1 MMHKAL
7 RQWRDLTDGHLYNP
21 GDVFPHDGRQI
32 APERIAA
39 LVSGANKANMALIV
53 QDGGNPA
60 EEKKTPQKAAKPA
73 KSANRTR
80 AKKN

>member
-39 LVSGANKANMALIV
+39 LVSGSNKANMALIV
-53 QDGGNPA
+53 QTGEKPA
-60 EEKKTPQKAAKPA
+60 QKAPEKAAKMA
-73 KSANRTR
+73 RNANKTR
-80 AKKN
+80 AKK

>member
-1 MMHKAL
+1 MFTSL

-39 LVSGANKANMALIV
+39 LVSGSNKANTALIV
-53 QDGGNPA
+53 QSVEKPA
-60 EEKKTPQKAAKPA
+60 EEQKAPEKAAKMA
-73 KSANRTR
+73 RNANKTRT
-80 AKKN
+80 KK

>member
-1 MMHKAL
+1 MYRSL

-39 LVSGANKANMALIV
+39 LESGQNKANMALIV
-53 QDGGNPA
+53 QTGDKPA
-60 EEKKTPQKAAKPA
+60 EEQKAPEKAAKMA
-73 KSANRTR
+73 RNANKTR
-80 AKKN
+80 AKK